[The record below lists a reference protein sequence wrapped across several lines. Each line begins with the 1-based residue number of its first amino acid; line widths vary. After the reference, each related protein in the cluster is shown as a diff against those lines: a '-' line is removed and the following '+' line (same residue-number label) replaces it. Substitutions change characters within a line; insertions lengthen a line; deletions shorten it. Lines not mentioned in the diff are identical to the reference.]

1 MNQIILCKACNLF
14 FFFFFFYVTGTLLDQ
29 ALLSLNDHLVHTK
42 PLFLTRSYNQQWSG
56 THSIHTLY
64 LNLWTFIS
72 FLSDSTFVIQHNWQ
86 VRKSN
91 LVKYHLLSRKKQ
103 LIAYNIFHFCLEWF
117 IILRKEKATSQ
128 TIFSHFPQ
136 IIFLVVFLHV
146 SLSATNLLAIHQ
158 TLSFCSCALWL
169 FTLYGSSF

>member
-1 MNQIILCKACNLF
+1 MAERPIKWF
-14 FFFFFFYVTGTLLDQ
+14 VTGTLLDQ

-91 LVKYHLLSRKKQ
+91 LVKYPLLSRKNNWLLTTYSTFVWSGSPFWGKKRPQVKLYFRISLQ
-103 LIAYNIFHFCLEWF
+103 LYFLLCFSMCPCRQQIF
-117 IILRKEKATSQ
+117 
-128 TIFSHFPQ
+128 
-136 IIFLVVFLHV
+136 
-146 SLSATNLLAIHQ
+146 
-158 TLSFCSCALWL
+158 WL
-169 FTLYGSSF
+169 FIKH